1 MLEEVFDD
9 FLRFIF
15 PGADRVF
22 NLHRRFE
29 FLDKELGEMYP
40 EPEKKSETKFV
51 DKLVKVYQCDGTEE
65 WVLVHV
71 EVQGQHDP
79 LFAKR
84 MFKYYCRIFDRFD
97 RPMTAIAIFSGR
109 DGKKQPDRHERSF
122 MGSVLTYRYNILS
135 ILDYDDSELIESD
148 NPFAMVILAAKKALL
163 RGKDLEKQLLE
174 QKLLIAKLLYQK
186 GFKKRKIHAILSFL
200 HNYVRF
206 ARPET
211 NRTFKREVDK
221 ISGKTDTMN
230 IFEQVAEIRAE
241 EAFEKGRME
250 EKREVV
256 KRLLD
261 DKKFTVKRIAAIA
274 EVSIAFVDKVKKAT
288 K

>member
-9 FLRFIF
+9 FLRFLF
-15 PGADRVF
+15 PGADKVF
-22 NLHRRFE
+22 NLQRRFE

-40 EPEKKSETKFV
+40 EPEKKSDTKFV
-51 DKLVKVYQCDGTEE
+51 DKLVKVYQRDGSEE

-71 EVQGQHDP
+71 EVQGQHDR

-109 DGKKQPDRHERSF
+109 DGKKQPDRYERSY
-122 MGSVLTYRYNILS
+122 MGSVLTYQYNVLS
-135 ILDYDDSELIESD
+135 VLDYDDSELIESD
-148 NPFAMVILAAKKALL
+148 NPFAMVVLAAKKAMLQ
-163 RGKDLEKQLLE
+163 GKGLDEKLLE
-174 QKLLIAKLLYQK
+174 QKLLIAKLLYGK

-206 ARPET
+206 EKPET
-211 NRTFKREVDK
+211 NRIFEREIDK
-221 ISGKTDTMN
+221 FSGKTNTMN

-250 EKREVV
+250 EKKEVI
-256 KRLLD
+256 KRLLE
-261 DKKFTVKRIAAIA
+261 DKKFTTQKIAAIA
-274 EVSIAFVDKVKKAT
+274 KVSIAFVDKVKKAT